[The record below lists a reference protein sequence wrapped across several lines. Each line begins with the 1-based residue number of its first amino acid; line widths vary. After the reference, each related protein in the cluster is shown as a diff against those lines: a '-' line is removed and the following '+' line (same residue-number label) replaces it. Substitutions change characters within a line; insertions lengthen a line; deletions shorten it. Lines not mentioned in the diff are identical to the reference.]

1 MFQLYQTI
9 FLFNQL
15 LYLDKYI
22 QFWAILITALA
33 FLLSSSDINFGELM
47 INLLVEMKH
56 LLIIHS
62 PLVEVGNSL
71 DSIVL

>member
-1 MFQLYQTI
+1 MI

-22 QFWAILITALA
+22 QFWAKLIKALA
-33 FLLSSSDINFGELM
+33 SLLSSSDIDFVELM
-47 INLLVEMKH
+47 INLLVEMKD

-62 PLVEVGNSL
+62 PLVEASSSL

>member
-1 MFQLYQTI
+1 MFQLYQKI

-22 QFWAILITALA
+22 QFWAKLITALA
-33 FLLSSSDINFGELM
+33 FLLSSSDINFAELM
-47 INLLVEMKH
+47 INLSVEMKH
-56 LLIIHS
+56 LLIIQS
-62 PLVEVGNSL
+62 PLVEAGNSL